1 MTFKKKILLLF
12 LLTILLLGHSLVRLA
27 GDEWWP
33 FSNYPMYSAV
43 FKSDIIAYHEI
54 WALDEEGMEEKLAV
68 SKYFQP
74 YNDRSLEEVF
84 LYNKNPD
91 RRQEIIEILHRWYEK
106 QSSTKNWKKIRSLK
120 LYKFEYNF
128 SALKEN
134 QGSKESL
141 LGVRNNPVRKTAL
154 HESKSD

>member
-43 FKSDIIAYHEI
+43 FKSKKILYHEI
-54 WALDEEGMEEKLAV
+54 WALYEMGTEEKLEV
-68 SKYFQP
+68 SQYFLP

-84 LYNKNPD
+84 LYNRDPK
-91 RRQEIIEILHRWYEK
+91 RRQEIIQVLHRWYEK
-106 QSSTKNWKKIRSLK
+106 QSSNRNWKKIRSLK
-120 LYKFEYNF
+120 LYRFEYNL

-134 QGSKESL
+134 KGSKESL
-141 LGVRNNPVRKTAL
+141 LSVRNNPVQKIAL
-154 HESKSD
+154 HESKSE